1 MQSQCLTL
9 PLAFAYGKSH
19 SMAPSEE
26 EVQTAIRHR
35 ALLAHPMG
43 CNVNKFLELFWFPKS
58 SQESSLGVSD
68 SNINGRIRSLE
79 GFDSM
84 KVCPFLYT

>member
-1 MQSQCLTL
+1 MINSATSLALYCSPMGNTNFVCPMQSQCLTL

-43 CNVNKFLELFWFPKS
+43 CNVNKFLELF
-58 SQESSLGVSD
+58 
-68 SNINGRIRSLE
+68 
-79 GFDSM
+79 
-84 KVCPFLYT
+84 